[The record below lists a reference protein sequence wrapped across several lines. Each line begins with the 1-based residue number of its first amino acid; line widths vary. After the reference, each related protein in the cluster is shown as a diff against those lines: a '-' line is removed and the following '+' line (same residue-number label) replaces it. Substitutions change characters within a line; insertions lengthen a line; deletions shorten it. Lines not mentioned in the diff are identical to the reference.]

1 MKSLRKTRNLIIL
14 SVAGMILAAGCVPQR
29 KYQDVVNTRDKYKEQ
44 NKKLIAENEE
54 MSSALKEYKS
64 DLETYK
70 KRIKSLQQDTAV
82 LSTTKKRLTDNYN
95 ELYASYEQLKKNR
108 EQQISQSKEEAAK
121 ILADLQKTQTDILA
135 QRDSLKKLE
144 QRLKEKQVNL
154 KEMSQELSVAQS
166 SMKEKEKRL
175 NELQSILDRKDS
187 VVTALKDKVNDALRG
202 FEGEGLSIEQKNGK
216 VYVSMEEKLLFA
228 SGSYSISS
236 QGKQALK
243 ELGKVLKKNKDINV
257 MIEGHTDSVPYNG
270 TGQLKDNWDLSV
282 KRSTTIIRVLTQ
294 YSDID
299 GERLIAA
306 GRSEYVP
313 VASNKTK
320 AGRAKNRR
328 TEIILTPKLDELFK
342 IIETH

>member
-1 MKSLRKTRNLIIL
+1 MKSLKKTRNLIIL
-14 SVAGMILAAGCVPQR
+14 SVTGLIIITGCVPQR
-29 KYQDVVNTRDKYKEQ
+29 KYQDVVEKRDECKER
-44 NKKLIAENEE
+44 NKKLMAENEE

-64 DLETYK
+64 EFETYK

-82 LSTTKKRLTDNYN
+82 LSTTKKRLTENYN

-108 EQQISQSKEEAAK
+108 EEQISQSKEEAAK
-121 ILADLQKTQTDILA
+121 ILADLQKTQENILA
-135 QRDSLKKLE
+135 QRDSLRKLE
-144 QRLKEKQVNL
+144 QRLKEKEANL

-187 VVTALKDKVNDALRG
+187 VVTALKNKVNDALRG

-236 QGKQALK
+236 QGREALK
-243 ELGKVLKKNKDINV
+243 ELGKVLEKNKDINV

-294 YSDID
+294 YSNID
-299 GERLIAA
+299 EERLIAA
-306 GRSEYVP
+306 GRSKYLP
-313 VASNKTK
+313 VASNETK
-320 AGRAKNRR
+320 EGRAKNRR
-328 TEIILTPKLDELFK
+328 TEIILTPKLDKLFE
-342 IIETH
+342 IIETN